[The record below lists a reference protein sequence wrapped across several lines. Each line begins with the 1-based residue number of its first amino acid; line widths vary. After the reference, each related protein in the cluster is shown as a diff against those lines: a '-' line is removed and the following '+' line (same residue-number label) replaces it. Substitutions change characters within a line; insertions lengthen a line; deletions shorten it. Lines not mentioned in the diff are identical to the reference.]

1 VDDDLKDLPDATRD
15 QRVLGRALRALRNRA
30 GITQEEL
37 AARAGTTGTYVS
49 LVENGHRG
57 VRWHTIMRLLRAM
70 DTSARDLGAE
80 IEKQDSE

>member
-1 VDDDLKDLPDATRD
+1 MDDDPKDLPDAAKD

-70 DTSARDLGAE
+70 GTSARDLGVE
-80 IEKQDSE
+80 IDKQDSK

>member
-1 VDDDLKDLPDATRD
+1 VDDDLTAQEDAARD

-37 AARAGTTGTYVS
+37 ASRAGTTGTYVS

-57 VRWHTIMRLLRAM
+57 VRWHTVMRLLRAM
-70 DTSARDLGAE
+70 NVSARALGVE
-80 IEKQDSE
+80 IDKQRRE

>member
-1 VDDDLKDLPDATRD
+1 MDDDPKDLPDATRD

-70 DTSARDLGAE
+70 GTNARNLGVE
-80 IEKQDSE
+80 IDKQQDE

>member
-1 VDDDLKDLPDATRD
+1 VDDDLTTQEDAARD

-37 AARAGTTGTYVS
+37 ASRASTTGTYVS

-57 VRWHTIMRLLRAM
+57 VRWHTIMRLLRALNV
-70 DTSARDLGAE
+70 SARALGVE
-80 IEKQDSE
+80 IDKQRRE